1 MEKIELEREK
11 EKLKKT
17 IEIIGEILEDE
28 NLDLKKLYTDFVGDR
43 EELWRIAD
51 RKKIHITNLET
62 ALDKPYFARIDFKSE
77 EDGKVSTVYIG
88 KNGVIKN
95 TDIIVTDWR
104 APISSLYYDASVG
117 KCSYEAPNGTI
128 KGNMSLKRQFEI
140 ENGELQEYFDVDLVS
155 QDSLL
160 QKYLN
165 DNNDAFVIFCKRR
178 CGNICT
184 YPWSILL
191 VFKKGQKAWSY
202 IDGLFNGLFYYS
214 HSSCKQLRTWSS

>member
-17 IEIIGEILEDE
+17 IKIIGEILEDE

-95 TDIIVTDWR
+95 TDII
-104 APISSLYYDASVG
+104 
-117 KCSYEAPNGTI
+117 
-128 KGNMSLKRQFEI
+128 
-140 ENGELQEYFDVDLVS
+140 
-155 QDSLL
+155 
-160 QKYLN
+160 
-165 DNNDAFVIFCKRR
+165 
-178 CGNICT
+178 
-184 YPWSILL
+184 
-191 VFKKGQKAWSY
+191 
-202 IDGLFNGLFYYS
+202 GLDF
-214 HSSCKQLRTWSS
+214 